1 MNFIQRDEYALF
13 PCKCDP
19 IHVGHIVQIKR
30 LLKTHKYV
38 IIDIYD
44 YDSRVM
50 PVEEVEEVINEVM
63 CGCEMKRIRFRTH
76 KTSYAKSS
84 YEAIYIYHIVTGN
97 KAVYN
102 KLKKEGFDVEL
113 AYNGVEGMEKVQANP
128 PDAIVL
134 DVMMPEK
141 DGYEMCKE
149 LKADSDLCE
158 IPVLLL
164 TAVASHVT
172 STRYSHADG
181 MSTEADDYIAKPAS
195 AEEISQS
202 IRSMLGM

>member
-1 MNFIQRDEYALF
+1 MPVSCVNHFGIERRFSMADKKRILVVDDEPDF
-13 PCKCDP
+13 CS
-19 IHVGHIVQIKR
+19 IVQGQ
-30 LLKTHKYV
+30 L
-38 IIDIYD
+38 
-44 YDSRVM
+44 
-50 PVEEVEEVINEVM
+50 E
-63 CGCEMKRIRFRTH
+63 
-76 KTSYAKSS
+76 
-84 YEAIYIYHIVTGN
+84 
-97 KAVYN
+97 
-102 KLKKEGFDVEL
+102 KEGFDVEL
-113 AYNGVEGMEKVQANP
+113 AYNGVEGMKKVQSNP

-149 LKADSDLCE
+149 LKADSELCG

-195 AEEISQS
+195 ADAISQS
-202 IRSMLGM
+202 IRQMLNM

>member
-1 MNFIQRDEYALF
+1 MTDKKRILVVDDEPDF
-13 PCKCDP
+13 CS
-19 IHVGHIVQIKR
+19 IVQGQ
-30 LLKTHKYV
+30 L
-38 IIDIYD
+38 
-44 YDSRVM
+44 
-50 PVEEVEEVINEVM
+50 E
-63 CGCEMKRIRFRTH
+63 
-76 KTSYAKSS
+76 
-84 YEAIYIYHIVTGN
+84 
-97 KAVYN
+97 
-102 KLKKEGFDVEL
+102 KEGFDVEL
-113 AYNGVEGMEKVQANP
+113 AYNGVEGMKKVQANP

-149 LKADSDLCE
+149 LKADSNTCD

-195 AEEISQS
+195 AEAISQS
-202 IRSMLGM
+202 IRQMLNM